1 MVKSIYILI
10 FSDDTNT
17 GDSVNWNEGIEPIP
31 SYIYNNS
38 HKNRHLNTI
47 KINKSE
53 GKCDYLVIFIDSIW
67 SISSYK
73 SSDNDK
79 VETEGVWNKNAN
91 IGKMKNDYVSSSLYK
106 NKFYNSSLSK
116 KPCFTYDVRQIRHQS
131 KALSRYK

>member
-1 MVKSIYILI
+1 MVCKWCLVKSIYILI

-53 GKCDYLVIFIDSIW
+53 GKCDYLVIFIDSI
-67 SISSYK
+67 
-73 SSDNDK
+73 
-79 VETEGVWNKNAN
+79 
-91 IGKMKNDYVSSSLYK
+91 
-106 NKFYNSSLSK
+106 
-116 KPCFTYDVRQIRHQS
+116 
-131 KALSRYK
+131 